1 MKITLN
7 FAAAESSRDHN
18 VLAWA
23 IPATIVGLTG
33 LLWLGLALKR
43 ELGQYRVIQRQ
54 AADYQQHED
63 QLRRRE
69 VALRQ
74 QIASPEYR
82 DLMGKVQFMNSLINQ
97 RRLSLSEIV
106 KEVGR
111 ILPDD
116 AHLTRLEL
124 LSQDENLVI
133 RFSIKAKSEKALET
147 FMSGLEDSPS
157 FQDVTIA
164 NQGFQEAGAEPG
176 QVIVTCLANYLPG
189 AHD

>member
-7 FAAAESSRDHN
+7 FAAAESSRNQH

-23 IPATIVGLTG
+23 IPATVVGLSG
-33 LLWLGLALKR
+33 MLWLGIGLKR
-43 ELGQYRVIQRQ
+43 ELGQFRLIQRQ
-54 AADYQQHED
+54 AAGYQQRED

-69 VALRQ
+69 VTLHRQ
-74 QIASPEYR
+74 LESPEYK
-82 DLMGKVQFMNSLINQ
+82 DLMGKVQFMNSLISQ
-97 RRLSLSEIV
+97 RRLSLSEFV
-106 KEVGR
+106 KEVGH
-111 ILPDD
+111 ILPHD

-124 LSQDENLVI
+124 LSQEKNLVV
-133 RFSIKAKSEKALET
+133 RFSITAKTEKALET

-176 QVIVTCLANYLPG
+176 QVIVTCVANYLPG
-189 AHD
+189 PHD